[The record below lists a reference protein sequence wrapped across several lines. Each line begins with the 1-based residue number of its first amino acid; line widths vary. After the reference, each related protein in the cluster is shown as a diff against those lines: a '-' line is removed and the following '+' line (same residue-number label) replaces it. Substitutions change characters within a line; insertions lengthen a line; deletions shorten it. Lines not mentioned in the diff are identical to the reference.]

1 MLKTLLIAGI
11 MASGAA
17 SANEAVIR
25 HPIPG
30 SDFPIA
36 EAVSIR
42 AGSDL
47 VFVSGAVPRAVV
59 EGGDPADPATFG
71 DTEAQTKTV
80 LEAISA
86 RLERAGMGPG
96 DVVMMRVYLV
106 GDPKFGGRMDFAG
119 LMRGYSQF
127 YGTPEQPNLPARS
140 AIQVAGLAQPG
151 WLVEIDVVAAKAPA
165 APTKKR
171 MR

>member
-1 MLKTLLIAGI
+1 MLKTLLTAGLLV
-11 MASGAA
+11 SGAA
-17 SANEAVIR
+17 SASDAVMR

-36 EAVSIR
+36 EAVSVR
-42 AGSDL
+42 AGADL
-47 VFVSGAVPRAVV
+47 VFVSGAVPRAIV

-71 DTEAQTKTV
+71 DTEAQTKSV
-80 LEAISA
+80 LDAISA

-106 GDPKFGGRMDFAG
+106 GDPKMGGRMDFAG

-127 YGTPEQPNLPARS
+127 YGTAEQPNLPARS
-140 AIQVAGLAQPG
+140 AIQVAGLAQAG

-165 APTKKR
+165 RSKKR
-171 MR
+171 LK

>member
-1 MLKTLLIAGI
+1 MFRILLTCAL
-11 MASGAA
+11 MTSAA
-17 SANEAVIR
+17 SADDAVVR

-36 EAVSIR
+36 EAVSVR
-42 AGSDL
+42 AGADL
-47 VFVSGAVPRAVV
+47 VFVSGAVPRAIV

-86 RLERAGMGPG
+86 RLDRAGMGPG

-106 GDPKFGGRMDFAG
+106 GDPKMGGRMDFAG

-127 YGTPEQPNLPARS
+127 FGTAEQPNLPARS
-140 AIQVAGLAQPG
+140 AIQVAGLAQAG
-151 WLVEIDVVAAKAPA
+151 WLVEIDVVAAKSPA
-165 APTKKR
+165 KNKTKK
-171 MR
+171 